1 MLLSIPSSSY
11 NKQFLIFH
19 SPVKNIMMENSSFI
33 RIYYSTH
40 NIILNGLFLHHPS
53 LDELLTIEKD
63 ILSSYNTTKKPNY
76 TIVKQFKPKHVKISG
91 IWESESAYGIVFKF
105 I

>member
-1 MLLSIPSSSY
+1 MLLSIPYSSY

-33 RIYYSTH
+33 RLYYSTN
-40 NIILNGLFLHHPS
+40 NIILNGLFVHEPTL
-53 LDELLTIEKD
+53 EEVLLLEKD
-63 ILSSYNTTKKPNY
+63 ILNSYTTTKQPVY
-76 TIVKQFKPKHVKISG
+76 SIQKQYKQKNLKISG
-91 IWESESAYGIVFKF
+91 LWESESSYGIVFKF